1 MIRLMLKELPPM
13 PIKSDRRRGREDVH
27 LWTPKREIIQKLDRL
42 TATRSRLVKVRKI
55 LQSPLTDS
63 QDFLTTK
70 DHKEAKKSCQKTIDS
85 LKKDIQEVEK
95 QIKNVIQ
102 NDSSL
107 KELFE
112 LIESVKGIG
121 HVIATEIIIITAR
134 AAPQRI

>member
-1 MIRLMLKELPPM
+1 MLKELPPM